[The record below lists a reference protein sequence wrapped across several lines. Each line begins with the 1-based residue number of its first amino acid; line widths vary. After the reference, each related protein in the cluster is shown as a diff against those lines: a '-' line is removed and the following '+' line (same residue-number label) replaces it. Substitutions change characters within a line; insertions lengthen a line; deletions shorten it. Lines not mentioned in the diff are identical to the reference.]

1 MDGIDFIRSANN
13 KSDISIIV
21 LSARADEKDKVEAL
35 DLGASDY
42 ITKPFGTEELLARVR
57 AALRN
62 SRLRSGS
69 DEQADSRFCVK
80 DMVIDYDSRTVMVS
94 DKNIKFT
101 QTEYNIVETL
111 SMRPGRVFTYSEIIK
126 KVWGYSDSGSIK
138 KLQVNMANIRKKL
151 GEKPGENRYI
161 SNELGVGYRMTGE
174 N

>member
-1 MDGIDFIRSANN
+1 M
-13 KSDISIIV
+13 
-21 LSARADEKDKVEAL
+21 
-35 DLGASDY
+35 
-42 ITKPFGTEELLARVR
+42 R